1 MKPAILVLGLGMNIS
16 SSTSMSRIIVISNT
30 FSYPAKVMVTTK
42 GTSFSMANQSAL
54 IRPLCASTALNA
66 TGSLRCMLDGE
77 YSINSTL
84 FKINYFRGNY
94 TSFETML
101 EPGQALLIMVK
112 LGPMKDVDVRERPVV
127 ANGEVKLGLIG

>member
-1 MKPAILVLGLGMNIS
+1 
-16 SSTSMSRIIVISNT
+16 
-30 FSYPAKVMVTTK
+30 
-42 GTSFSMANQSAL
+42 
-54 IRPLCASTALNA
+54 
-66 TGSLRCMLDGE
+66 MLDGE

-127 ANGEVKLGLIG
+127 ANGEVKLGGLIANAIHGIDLESKPNHCLKIE